1 MHGLNLFHFLP
12 ENHSEWY
19 RYEGSLTSGNH
30 AEDVSWI
37 IMRHP
42 RLVNPDDVEEL
53 EEYAEQDAW
62 PSQHVN
68 RRFVLRNFDV

>member
-1 MHGLNLFHFLP
+1 
-12 ENHSEWY
+12 
-19 RYEGSLTSGNH
+19 
-30 AEDVSWI
+30 
-37 IMRHP
+37 MRHP